1 MIICS
6 SKYVP
11 VKQNTGTTTKGKSQT
26 IPGMSMPLKTMLEKF
41 CRGERLPD
49 GNMLE
54 YDGEDEEV
62 TFDMQPECSFGRDLT
77 DIDIQREYSK
87 QLKNEVEFNT
97 KKIKEMQK
105 NVKNKTDT
113 EIQRGLS

>member
-6 SKYVP
+6 SQYVP
-11 VKQNTGTTTKGKSQT
+11 VKQDTGTKTRGKSLT
-26 IPGMSMPLKTMLEKF
+26 IPGMSMPLKTMLDKF

-49 GNMLE
+49 AKILD

-62 TFDMQPECSFGRDLT
+62 NFDMQPETPFGRDLT
-77 DIDIQREYSK
+77 DIDVQREYSK
-87 QLKNEVEFNT
+87 QLKHEVEFNT

-105 NVKNKTDT
+105 NLKNKTDS
-113 EIQRGLS
+113 EI

>member
-6 SKYVP
+6 SQYVP
-11 VKQNTGTTTKGKSQT
+11 VKQDTGTKTRGKSQT
-26 IPGMSMPLKTMLEKF
+26 IPGMSMPLKTMLDKF

-49 GNMLE
+49 GKILE

-62 TFDMQPECSFGRDLT
+62 NFDMQPESSFGRDLT
-77 DIDIQREYSK
+77 DIDNQREYSK
-87 QLKNEVEFNT
+87 QLQQEIEFKT
-97 KKIKEMQK
+97 KKINEMQK

-113 EIQRGLS
+113 EI

>member
-11 VKQNTGTTTKGKSQT
+11 VEQNTGTKTRGKSQT
-26 IPGMSMPLKTMLEKF
+26 IPGMSMPLKTMLDKF

-49 GNMLE
+49 AKILE
-54 YDGEDEEV
+54 FDGEDEEV
-62 TFDMQPECSFGRDLT
+62 NFDMQPESSFGRDLT
-77 DIDIQREYSK
+77 DIDIQREYSN

-97 KKIKEMQK
+97 KKINEMQK

-113 EIQRGLS
+113 EI

>member
-11 VKQNTGTTTKGKSQT
+11 VKQDTGTKTRGKSMT
-26 IPGMSMPLKTMLEKF
+26 IPNMSMPLKTMLDKF

-49 GNMLE
+49 SKIVE

-62 TFDMQPECSFGRDLT
+62 SFDMQPESSFGRDLT
-77 DIDIQREYSK
+77 DIDYQREYSK
-87 QLKNEVEFNT
+87 QLKHEVEINT
-97 KKIKEMQK
+97 KKINEMQK
-105 NVKNKTDT
+105 NAKNKTDS
-113 EIQRGLS
+113 EL

>member
-11 VKQNTGTTTKGKSQT
+11 VEQNTGTKTKGKSLT
-26 IPGMSMPLKTMLEKF
+26 VPGMSMPLKTMLDKF

-49 GNMLE
+49 SKIVE

-62 TFDMQPECSFGRDLT
+62 NFDMQPESSFGRDLT
-77 DIDIQREYSK
+77 DIDYQSEYTK
-87 QLKNEVEFNT
+87 QLQHEIEINT
-97 KKIKEMQK
+97 KKVNEMIKDAKYYKHSEDI
-105 NVKNKTDT
+105 T
-113 EIQRGLS
+113 GA

>member
-11 VKQNTGTTTKGKSQT
+11 VKQNTGTKTRGKSQT
-26 IPGMSMPLKTMLEKF
+26 IPGMSMPLKTMLDKF

-49 GNMLE
+49 SKIVE

-62 TFDMQPECSFGRDLT
+62 SFDMQPESSFGRDLT
-77 DIDIQREYSK
+77 DIDMQREYSN
-87 QLKNEVEFNT
+87 QLKDEIEFNT
-97 KKIKEMQK
+97 NKIKEMQN
-105 NVKNKTDT
+105 NVNNKTDT
-113 EIQRGLS
+113 EIKGGL